1 MFLRNA
7 WYVAATSKDL
17 ASRGIIGRKLLNEGI
32 VLFRTEAG
40 NISAL
45 RDGCIHRHA
54 PLSLGKVVGETL
66 QCGYHGARF
75 DTAGHCVH
83 IPGQSSIP
91 SKARVRCYPV
101 MERYGFVWLWMGDAQ
116 AATDESAFP
125 GSFKVD
131 DEPGYRGGDEL
142 SESIKINY
150 RLLNDN
156 LFDITH
162 AEFVHPNTF
171 GGQENQ
177 FYRNAKPGSGLI
189 DRGMT
194 YEVKETSVHTR
205 VHAASIGDEG
215 APLWRVMMA
224 QAHNINSWPDPVDLT
239 MEMNW
244 WAPCYTSFHVT
255 LYPVGRPAG
264 VKPVKSHKLHAAI
277 PETETTTHYF
287 YRTLVSYGD
296 DALIT
301 KWIGQAK
308 AIQLEDLMF
317 MEGQQAVL
325 GDGDPFDVPHISFQ
339 GDQLQIAG
347 RRILERLIKAE
358 QSLGPVTSLSR
369 AGAV

>member
-7 WYVAATSKDL
+7 WYVAATSREL
-17 ASRGIIGRKLLNEGI
+17 AARGIMSRKLLNEQV

-45 RDGCIHRHA
+45 RDACIHRHA
-54 PLSLGKVVGETL
+54 PLSLGKIVGETL

-75 DTAGHCVH
+75 DTAGQCVH
-83 IPGQSSIP
+83 IPGQSSLP
-91 SKARVRCYPV
+91 SKARVRCYPI
-101 MERYGFVWLWMGDAQ
+101 MERYGFVWIWMGEPQ
-116 AATDESAFP
+116 AASDESALP
-125 GSFKVD
+125 GSFKVA
-131 DEPGYRGGDEL
+131 DEPDYRGGDEL

-162 AEFVHPNTF
+162 AEYVHPGTF

-177 FYRNAKPGSGLI
+177 FYRNAKPGPGLI

-194 YEVKETSVHTR
+194 YEIKERSVHTR
-205 VHAASIGDEG
+205 VHAASIGDDG

-224 QAHNINSWPDPVDLT
+224 HARNMDAWPDPVDLT
-239 MEMNW
+239 IEMNW

-255 LYPVGRPAG
+255 LFPVGRPVGA
-264 VKPVKSHKLHAAI
+264 KPVKSHKLHAAI
-277 PETETTTHYF
+277 PETNTTTHYF

-296 DALIT
+296 DALIS
-301 KWIGQAK
+301 KWIAQAK
-308 AIQLEDLMF
+308 AIALEDLAF

-325 GDGDPFDVPHISFQ
+325 GDGDPFDVPHVSFQ

-347 RRILERLIKAE
+347 RRILERLIEAE
-358 QSLGPVTSLSR
+358 QSPRPVAPLSP
-369 AGAV
+369 AVA